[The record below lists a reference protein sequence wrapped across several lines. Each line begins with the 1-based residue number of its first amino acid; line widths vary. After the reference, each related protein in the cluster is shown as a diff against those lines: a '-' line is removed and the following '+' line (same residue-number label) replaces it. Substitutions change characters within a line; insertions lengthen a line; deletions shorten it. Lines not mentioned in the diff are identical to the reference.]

1 MWHRGAG
8 AQDGTRWPLL
18 ALVGV
23 LLILIAGEIVQVGM
37 LESIRVVLIVAAV
50 VLVASGVSYISL
62 IRRSGGATFR
72 LQLVG
77 GGVGGFRSIPVSH
90 LLVCI
95 RCLSTQPPRS

>member
-23 LLILIAGEIVQVGM
+23 LLILVAGEIVQVGM

-50 VLVASGVSYISL
+50 VLVASGVSYVSL
-62 IRRSGGATFR
+62 IRRNGAATFR
-72 LQLVG
+72 EAVFNWSVVVLAAFAAFL
-77 GGVGGFRSIPVSH
+77 FLIS
-90 LLVCI
+90 
-95 RCLSTQPPRS
+95 

>member
-23 LLILIAGEIVQVGM
+23 LLILVAGEIVQVGM

-62 IRRSGGATFR
+62 IRRNGAATFR
-72 LQLVG
+72 EAVFNWSVVVLAAFAAFL
-77 GGVGGFRSIPVSH
+77 FLIS
-90 LLVCI
+90 
-95 RCLSTQPPRS
+95 